1 MRRSVLEL
9 TRVALFAALIAVC
22 SFITVPMPG
31 VPFTLQLFGVAMAL
45 SFLGGREGTLAVA
58 VYLLLGL
65 CGVPVFSGFRAGPAA
80 LFGTTGGYLVGF
92 LVMGVV
98 YWALTRLLPGTHR
111 FFGVLRL
118 WIALL
123 FCYAFGTVW
132 FVVLYVRNTGPIGVW
147 SVLLRCVIPFLLP
160 DLVKILLAVRLSGLI
175 RARLSH
181 GKT

>member
-80 LFGTTGGYLVGF
+80 LFGPTGG
-92 LVMGVV
+92 
-98 YWALTRLLPGTHR
+98 
-111 FFGVLRL
+111 
-118 WIALL
+118 
-123 FCYAFGTVW
+123 
-132 FVVLYVRNTGPIGVW
+132 
-147 SVLLRCVIPFLLP
+147 
-160 DLVKILLAVRLSGLI
+160 
-175 RARLSH
+175 
-181 GKT
+181 